1 MGARA
6 SGQRADLIWGALG
19 PRNSPG
25 CGPPRWHTQASR
37 NRRWW
42 RCLVSKAGGSRV
54 GEELLDG
61 VMLEDCRR
69 GRSVAGGGR

>member
-6 SGQRADLIWGALG
+6 SGQHEDPIWGALG
-19 PRNSPG
+19 PRNSLG
-25 CGPPRWHTQASR
+25 CGPPRWHTRAR
-37 NRRWW
+37 GNHRWW

-61 VMLEDCRR
+61 VMLEDCRH
-69 GRSVAGGGR
+69 G

>member
-6 SGQRADLIWGALG
+6 SGKRGDPIWGASG

-25 CGPPRWHTQASR
+25 CGPPWWHTQAR
-37 NRRWW
+37 GNRWWW

-61 VMLEDCRR
+61 VMLEDCQR
-69 GRSVAGGGR
+69 GRSVAEGGW